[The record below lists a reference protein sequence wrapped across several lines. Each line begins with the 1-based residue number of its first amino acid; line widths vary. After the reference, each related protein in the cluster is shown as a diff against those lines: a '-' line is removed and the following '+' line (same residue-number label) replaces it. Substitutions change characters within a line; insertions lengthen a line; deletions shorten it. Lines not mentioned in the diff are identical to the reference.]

1 MAWTWQVPW
10 HLAPPLPYMWCH
22 HRRQVKN
29 LVILVIITILIISMI
44 MMIVITIITMIL
56 TMMMFPQHA
65 HCLCRPLHI
74 WPPEELVPGRFS
86 SPSLLPLS
94 RSSSWRS
101 WSSKPRW
108 LPVLITSTPSCP
120 RTRSR
125 RGKWPTCGRWRKHHS
140 CHHQGHEQ
148 TNPSK
153 KPPLESS
160 VQHEGYD
167 SSIITNDVS
176 VLKLDE
182 PLEFN
187 EWAFPQSCEMSIF
200 YTDRYFL
207 SKILPQILAIFFSWF
222 LAIFSQS
229 FYRDISPISLT
240 FRISAFPI
248 YIF

>member
-1 MAWTWQVPW
+1 MVWTWQVPW

-74 WPPEELVPGRFS
+74 WPPEELVPGGLS
-86 SPSLLPLS
+86 SPSLLPSS
-94 RSSSWRS
+94 RSSSSRS

-125 RGKWPTCGRWRKHHS
+125 RGKWPTCGRWRNHHS

-153 KPPLESS
+153 KPPSWKLCPARGLWLQHHHQRRLSS
-160 VQHEGYD
+160 QAWRAPGVQW
-167 SSIITNDVS
+167 VS
-176 VLKLDE
+176 LSTELRNVNFFTQIDI
-182 PLEFN
+182 
-187 EWAFPQSCEMSIF
+187 WAQNFIRNFS
-200 YTDRYFL
+200 L
-207 SKILPQILAIFFSWF
+207 SFSPF
-222 LAIFSQS
+222 
-229 FYRDISPISLT
+229 
-240 FRISAFPI
+240 
-248 YIF
+248 